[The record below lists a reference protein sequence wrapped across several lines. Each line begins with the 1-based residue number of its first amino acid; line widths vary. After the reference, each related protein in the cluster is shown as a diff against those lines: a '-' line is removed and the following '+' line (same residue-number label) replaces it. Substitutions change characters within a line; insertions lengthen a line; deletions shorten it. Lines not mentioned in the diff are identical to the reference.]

1 MTSTTFFFIFIPIL
15 GIILLLVNF
24 ILAPHN
30 PYQEKDSVLVN
41 KLIPFFVLKFINK
54 NIILNIEF
62 ILLYSSLLLFTYSIF
77 QSTYYGDIRLFSVCL
92 ILALFLFIYIYI
104 NYINLTLIRKYPL
117 TIHATNILVL
127 IVIVICLFLLIN
139 SMLLDFN
146 RLLMDIS
153 RMLNPKTP
161 SPEPPYK
168 GGGNSKGGPNNN
180 GPNNNNP
187 SGLSS
192 SSKAPN
198 SSEDKR
204 SNTPDSPED
213 EFTTKYN
220 SLSDRDIVVYLQREK
235 QRVVDER
242 ISNNSSYTSLTLSD
256 LGIKLTGDW
265 RDDPYRVYLNRNI
278 YYKDPT
284 RSA

>member
-1 MTSTTFFFIFIPIL
+1 MTALVHRTR
-15 GIILLLVNF
+15 IIDMIYELL
-24 ILAPHN
+24 I
-30 PYQEKDSVLVN
+30 VLVN
-41 KLIPFFVLKFINK
+41 KLTPFFVLKFRSK

-62 ILLYSSLLLFTYSIF
+62 ILLYSSLLIFTYSIF
-77 QSTYYGDIRLFSVCL
+77 QSTYYGDILLFSVCL
-92 ILALFLFIYIYI
+92 ILALFLFIYIYV

-117 TIHATNILVL
+117 AIHATNILVL

-168 GGGNSKGGPNNN
+168 GAGNPKGGPNNN
-180 GPNNNNP
+180 GPNNNP

-204 SNTPDSPED
+204 SNTPDSPKD
-213 EFTTKYN
+213 EPVTYY
-220 SLSDRDIVVYLQREK
+220 SLSD
-235 QRVVDER
+235 
-242 ISNNSSYTSLTLSD
+242 
-256 LGIKLTGDW
+256 
-265 RDDPYRVYLNRNI
+265 
-278 YYKDPT
+278 
-284 RSA
+284 